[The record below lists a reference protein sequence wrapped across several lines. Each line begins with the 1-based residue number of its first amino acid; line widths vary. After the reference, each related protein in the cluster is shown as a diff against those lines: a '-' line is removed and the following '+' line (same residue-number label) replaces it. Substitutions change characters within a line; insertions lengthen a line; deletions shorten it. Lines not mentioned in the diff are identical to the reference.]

1 MLQES
6 LRAAVA
12 AALVPLGLVAQEA
25 QKATPTVAA
34 QPAGPLALQLKYG
47 SFDPLVA
54 QPPVPAALRADS
66 DVGLHVVQLHR
77 SPTDADRTAIRAAGG
92 EIVSYLPSNAYVVRM
107 GAGAAAETAAIASVR
122 FVGAYQ
128 PAWRLE
134 PFLLDEHVAGTP
146 VPARRYHLV
155 VADKRS
161 DKPVLARKIEAIGG
175 RVVDV
180 QEGSILFDAELSG
193 AQLLA
198 AARMDEVLWIDRWS
212 EPEVDMDN
220 ARIQGGANYVEAQ
233 GGYTGQGVR
242 GHVYEGA
249 EANHPDFTTPLTN
262 VSSSGGADSHGHC
275 TAGIVFGN
283 GSSNPAGRG
292 MAPDAV
298 GFFTQYG
305 SAVGSRN
312 SVIGTLV
319 NTHQVMFT
327 TASWGNARTTA
338 YTSVSADA
346 DDIIF
351 DHRIPWTQSQSN
363 AGNQQSRPQAWAK
376 NIFSIGGVRHNN
388 NANPADDSW
397 AGGGGSTGPAADG
410 RIKPDLS
417 AYYDSILCSDRT
429 GTAGYSAADWY
440 SSFGGTSGATPIVAG
455 HNAIAIQMYTDGLF
469 RNPLPVPGGSRFD
482 NRPLAQTLKA
492 LMIANADQ
500 YAFNASS
507 SDNRREHV
515 GWGFP
520 SLRNLYDNQNRMLVI
535 AEDDPL
541 TQGASRTYQVTVGV
555 AEPELKVCM
564 TFVDPAGN
572 PASAL
577 ARINDLSLKVTAP
590 NGTVYHGNVGLES
603 GNYSVAGGSPN
614 TIDTV
619 ECVFV
624 QNPAQGSWTI
634 EVSAPLVAVDANVAT
649 PGNDATF
656 ALCAVGVNASGSL
669 PRYLSYGD
677 GCGPAATN
685 TLPTTFYEQ
694 FGTFDLANQAFRLT
708 PNGAGGWDLSPCN
721 TCYDPNVGAN
731 LGLGDDTISRGN
743 QLGFAFPLPSG
754 GTTSAIDIDSNG
766 WIGLITGAHGGSDFS
781 ESVAEFLANPARI
794 AGAWDDLNP
803 ATGGSVHFTSNG
815 TKALAS
821 WVGVPEFSAT
831 GSNTFQ
837 IQLFP
842 NGEIV
847 LAYGAMT
854 IADCIVGYSAG
865 NGAADPGPNDLTNP
879 SGGPVITLG
888 ASAPPRIGTTI
899 TMSLGQIPA
908 GAASSVLS
916 FGFVQTSVDL
926 TQIGMEGCTQLT
938 PSTIVVPMTT
948 QGSGA
953 QTNVAIPND
962 TNLLGNVLYTQG
974 SVIAPGAN
982 TLGILTSNGG
992 ALVFGN

>member
-12 AALVPLGLVAQEA
+12 AALVPLGIVAQDT
-25 QKATPTVAA
+25 QKAAPTVASVA
-34 QPAGPLALQLKYG
+34 ARPNDLQLKYG
-47 SFDPLVA
+47 TFDPLIA
-54 QPPVPAALRADS
+54 QPPVPAALRAAA
-66 DVGLHVVQLHR
+66 DVGLHVVQLER
-77 SPTDADRTAIRAAGG
+77 APTDADRAAILATGG
-92 EIVSYLPSNAYVVRM
+92 QIVSYLPTNAYVVRM
-107 GAGAAAETAAIASVR
+107 GALAAEETARIAAVR

-146 VPARRYHLV
+146 APTRRYHLV
-155 VADKRS
+155 VADKRN
-161 DKPVLARKIEAIGG
+161 DKPALAQKIEAIGG
-175 RVVDV
+175 RVVDT
-180 QEGSILFDAELSG
+180 QEGSILFDAELTG
-193 AQLLA
+193 DQLLA
-198 AARMDEVLWIDRWS
+198 AARLDEVLWIDRWS
-212 EPEVDMDN
+212 APEVDMDN

-233 GGYTGQGVR
+233 AGYTGQGVR

-249 EANHPDFTTPLTN
+249 QATHPDFTTPLTN
-262 VSSSGGADSHGHC
+262 VSSGGGADSHGHC

-283 GSSNPAGRG
+283 GSSNAAGRG

-298 GFFTQYG
+298 GFYTQYS

-327 TASWGNARTTA
+327 TASWGDARTTA

-363 AGNQQSRPQAWAK
+363 AGNPQSRPQAWAK

-388 NANPADDSW
+388 NSNPADDSW

-429 GTAGYSAADWY
+429 GGSGYSAADWY

-492 LMIANADQ
+492 LMIANAEQ
-500 YAFNASS
+500 YAFTATS

-541 TQGASRTYQVTVGV
+541 TQGASRTYQVTVGI

-590 NGTVYHGNVGLES
+590 GGAVYHGNVGLES
-603 GNYSVAGGSPN
+603 GNYSTAGGSPN

-624 QNPAQGSWTI
+624 QNPAQGTWTI
-634 EVSAPLVAVDANVAT
+634 EVSAPLIAQDANVST

-656 ALCAVGVNASGSL
+656 ALCAVGVNASGSRRPTPCRRPSTSSSARSTWPTRRSASRRTAL
-669 PRYLSYGD
+669 AAGTSPRAT
-677 GCGPAATN
+677 AAT
-685 TLPTTFYEQ
+685 T
-694 FGTFDLANQAFRLT
+694 R
-708 PNGAGGWDLSPCN
+708 
-721 TCYDPNVGAN
+721 
-731 LGLGDDTISRGN
+731 
-743 QLGFAFPLPSG
+743 
-754 GTTSAIDIDSNG
+754 TSART
-766 WIGLITGAHGGSDFS
+766 W
-781 ESVAEFLANPARI
+781 
-794 AGAWDDLNP
+794 
-803 ATGGSVHFTSNG
+803 GSVTTRSAAATRWASRSRCRAAVPPTRSTSIRTAG
-815 TKALAS
+815 SAS
-821 WVGVPEFSAT
+821 
-831 GSNTFQ
+831 
-837 IQLFP
+837 
-842 NGEIV
+842 
-847 LAYGAMT
+847 
-854 IADCIVGYSAG
+854 
-865 NGAADPGPNDLTNP
+865 
-879 SGGPVITLG
+879 
-888 ASAPPRIGTTI
+888 
-899 TMSLGQIPA
+899 
-908 GAASSVLS
+908 
-916 FGFVQTSVDL
+916 
-926 TQIGMEGCTQLT
+926 
-938 PSTIVVPMTT
+938 
-948 QGSGA
+948 
-953 QTNVAIPND
+953 
-962 TNLLGNVLYTQG
+962 
-974 SVIAPGAN
+974 
-982 TLGILTSNGG
+982 
-992 ALVFGN
+992 